1 MKKNDKRIL
10 IINAH
15 PYAESFCNALA
26 EKYYQGA
33 NDNGFDV
40 KMTNLRDLKFDP
52 ILHGGYSV
60 ITELEDD
67 LKEQQELIKWCN
79 HLVIVTPLWW
89 AGLPALLKGFID
101 RTLLPGFAFK
111 YSETSPMPEKLLEG
125 RSATVIYTQGAPFL
139 YSLLILKDSFWNSLK
154 GGILKFCGFN
164 PVKRIVLDSIS
175 SSSTTKREEWLNKIY
190 EKGKIGF

>member
-1 MKKNDKRIL
+1 MKKNDKKIL
-10 IINAH
+10 ILNAH
-15 PYAESFCNALA
+15 PYAESFGNSLA
-26 EKYYQGA
+26 QKYYQGSI
-33 NDNGFDV
+33 DSGFDV
-40 KMTNLRDLKFDP
+40 KITNLRELNFDP

-89 AGLPALLKGFID
+89 AGMPALLKGFID

-111 YSETSPMPEKLLEG
+111 YSETSPMPKKLLEG

-139 YSLLILKDSFWNSLK
+139 YSLLVLRDSFWNSLK
-154 GGILKFCGFN
+154 GGVLKFCGFN
-164 PVKRIVLDSIS
+164 PVKRMVFDSIS
-175 SSSTTKREEWLNKIY
+175 SSTAEKRDEWLNKIY
-190 EKGKIGF
+190 EKGKQGL